1 MKKQIQKLICAI
13 ILLGALSACVKNEI
27 DPPPSGGSDPIM
39 SGQQITI
46 KNLLALFDGDTT
58 KIKTDV
64 YVVGIVAADDREGN
78 IYKELIIQDETGG
91 MSIQIDMSNFYTDY
105 PVGRRVFVKCKDLW
119 MDKSNEL
126 LTFGGYVDTQ
136 GSIARI
142 PLTLVNSVIVK
153 GTYYYP
159 VKVDTISINNITDDH
174 MNTLV
179 CLKDVEFDAASLNST
194 YADAINKLDINKDIN
209 DCNGNTIILRS
220 SGFAKFAGD
229 TVPKLNGTITA
240 ICQRY
245 NNDFQLKIRD
255 TRDVKFTN
263 LRCNGSGGVPSLT
276 TLDSIRNDFNSGI
289 TVVNGSKKIK
299 GIVISDKDN
308 GNVDTRN
315 MFIQDSKGGIVVR
328 FSSAHAFALNDEVEV
343 DVSGMTLSEFNGL
356 LQITNVPNANAVK
369 TGTGTITPKAA
380 TIQDVINNQEA
391 WESTLV
397 IISNATINNG
407 IAVGYSSG
415 GSSGLPIGDGT
426 NNTILYTR
434 TAATFGSQLTP
445 TTPKNVVCL
454 VSTFNALQ
462 LMIRNT
468 SDVQ

>member
-1 MKKQIQKLICAI
+1 MKNQFKKLIYA
-13 ILLGALSACVKNEI
+13 LLLISAFASCVKNEV
-27 DPPPSGGSDPIM
+27 DPPPTGGSDPVV
-39 SGQQITI
+39 SGVRISI
-46 KNLLALFDGDTT
+46 KNLLALYDGDTT

-119 MDKSNEL
+119 MDKTNEL
-126 LTFGGYVDTQ
+126 ITFGGYIDTQ

-142 PLTLVNSVIVK
+142 PLTLVNSIIVK
-153 GTYYYP
+153 GSYYHP
-159 VKVDTISINNITDDH
+159 VMVDTVDIANITDDH

-179 CLKDVEFDAASLNST
+179 CLKNVEFDAASINST
-194 YADAINKLDINKDIN
+194 YADAINKLDLNKDIN

-220 SGFAKFAGD
+220 SGYSKFAGD

-255 TRDVKFTN
+255 TRDVAFTK
-263 LRCNGSGGVPSLT
+263 LRCNGSGGTPTLT
-276 TLDSIRNDFNSGI
+276 TLDSIRTDFNNGI

-328 FSSAHAFALNDEVEV
+328 FAATHAFALNDEVEV

-356 LQITNVPNANAVK
+356 LQITNVPNANAAK

-380 TIQDVINNQEA
+380 TVQDIINNQEA

-407 IAVGYSSG
+407 IAVGYNSG
-415 GSSGLPIGDGT
+415 GSSGLPISDGT
-426 NNTILYTR
+426 NNAILYTR
-434 TAATFGSQLTP
+434 TQATFGSTLTP
-445 TTPKNVVCL
+445 TTPKNVTCL
-454 VSTFNALQ
+454 ISTFNTMQ
-462 LMIRNT
+462 LMIRNIN
-468 SDVQ
+468 DVQ